1 VFELGKVY
9 RRRDLHDQFGGQRQ
23 GGIVTPTSEPLI
35 FLITG
40 DAGLGYGYHDRE
52 HEDGTFLYYGEG
64 QRGDM
69 AFVRGN
75 RSVRDHA
82 LDGRD
87 LYLFR
92 KVQPAHLRYL
102 GQYVC
107 AGFELV
113 PDVPDVNDLPRT
125 AIAFQLLPIVAD
137 DTDDQLA
144 DAEVS
149 GLSLDALRQAA
160 LEAPTDGVPSTD
172 SKRKAYRR
180 SAAVRNYVLA
190 RAQGNCEGCSAC
202 APFTTAA
209 GKPYLEPHH
218 TRRISDGGPD
228 HPATVIAL
236 CPNCHRR
243 VHHGHDGSAYNASLI
258 AALVTREPSH

>member
-1 VFELGKVY
+1 MADFQFLFELGKVY

-40 DAGLGYGYHDRE
+40 DAGLGYGYHDEE

-64 QRGDM
+64 QSGDM

-137 DTDDQLA
+137 DADEQLA

-149 GLSLDALRQAA
+149 GLSLDDN
-160 LEAPTDGVPSTD
+160 PTNIFAFEFP
-172 SKRKAYRR
+172 A
-180 SAAVRNYVLA
+180 SAIGIFAITRI
-190 RAQGNCEGCSAC
+190 GCA
-202 APFTTAA
+202 
-209 GKPYLEPHH
+209 
-218 TRRISDGGPD
+218 TRRFVWHGVDRTDISAGTPPVVGR
-228 HPATVIAL
+228 V
-236 CPNCHRR
+236 CRPNDTAVFR
-243 VHHGHDGSAYNASLI
+243 
-258 AALVTREPSH
+258 